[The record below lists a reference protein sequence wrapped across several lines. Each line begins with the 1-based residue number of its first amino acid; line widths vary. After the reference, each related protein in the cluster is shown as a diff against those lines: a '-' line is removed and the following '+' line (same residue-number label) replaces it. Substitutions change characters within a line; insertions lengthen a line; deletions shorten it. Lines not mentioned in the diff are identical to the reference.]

1 MAKIADSITELI
13 GATPIVALHK
23 YENGLEFGGR
33 LLAKLEYFNPTGSI
47 KDRIAKEMIEAAEE
61 KLKPGGTIIEA
72 TSGNTGIGLAA
83 IGAAKGYRTIIVMPD
98 NVSVE
103 RRKILKA
110 YGAEV
115 VLTPGELNM
124 GGANA
129 KAAEILAATDNAVL
143 TGQGGNP
150 NNPAAHRKTTGPEI
164 WEDTDGGVDILIAT
178 VGTGGTISGAGRYL
192 KEKNP
197 DIQVIGVEP
206 AGCPVL
212 SGGEPGPH
220 KIQGIGSGSIA
231 PVTDVELL
239 DRVITVTDDDAY
251 DTARSAAK
259 TEGLFIGI
267 SSGAVLWAAM
277 ETAKR
282 PENAGKT
289 IVMIFPDS
297 GDRYLSTDLFDES
310 SL

>member
-1 MAKIADSITELI
+1 MAKIANNISELV

-23 YENGLEFGGR
+23 YEDKLEFGGR
-33 LLAKLEYFNPTGSI
+33 LLAKLEYFNPTGSV
-47 KDRIAKEMIEAAEE
+47 KDRIAREMIEAAEAE
-61 KLKPGGTIIEA
+61 GRLKPGGTIIEA

-83 IGAAKGYRTIIVMPD
+83 IGAAKGYKTIIVMPD
-98 NVSVE
+98 NVSIE

-129 KAAEILAATDNAVL
+129 KAAELLEATENAMI

-150 NNPAAHRKTTGPEI
+150 NNPAAHKKTTGPEI
-164 WEDTDGGVDILIAT
+164 WSDTEGKVDILVAT
-178 VGTGGTISGAGRYL
+178 VGTGGTISGTGKYL

-197 DIQVIGVEP
+197 ELQIIGVEP
-206 AGCPVL
+206 AGCSVL

-220 KIQGIGSGSIA
+220 KIQGIGGGSIA
-231 PVTDVELL
+231 PVTDRELL
-239 DRVITVTDDDAY
+239 DEVLTVTDDDAY
-251 DTARSAAK
+251 STARELAAK
-259 TEGLFIGI
+259 EGIFAGI
-267 SSGAVLWAAM
+267 SAGAAFWAAL
-277 ETAKR
+277 EVAKR

-289 IVMIFPDS
+289 IVTVFPDS
-297 GDRYLSTDLFDES
+297 AERYLSTDLFD
-310 SL
+310 

>member
-23 YENGLEFGGR
+23 YENRLEFGGR
-33 LLAKLEYFNPTGSI
+33 LLAKLEYFNPTGSV

-115 VLTPGELNM
+115 VLTPGKLNM

-164 WEDTDGGVDILIAT
+164 WKDTDGGVDILIAT

-239 DRVITVTDDDAY
+239 DRVIAVTDDDAY

-267 SSGAVLWAAM
+267 SSGAVLWAAI

>member
-1 MAKIADSITELI
+1 MAKIADNISELV

-23 YENGLEFGGR
+23 YEDKLEFGGR
-33 LLAKLEYFNPTGSI
+33 LLAKLEYFNPTGSV
-47 KDRIAKEMIEAAEE
+47 KDRIAREMIEAAEAE
-61 KLKPGGTIIEA
+61 GRLKPGGTIIEA

-83 IGAAKGYRTIIVMPD
+83 IGTAKGYKTIIVMPD
-98 NVSVE
+98 NVSIE

-129 KAAEILAATDNAVL
+129 KAAELLEATENAMI

-164 WEDTDGGVDILIAT
+164 WSDTEGKVDILVAT
-178 VGTGGTISGAGRYL
+178 VGTGGTISGTGKYL

-197 DIQVIGVEP
+197 EIQIIGVEP

-220 KIQGIGSGSIA
+220 KIQGIGGGSIA
-231 PVTDVELL
+231 PVTDRELL
-239 DRVITVTDDDAY
+239 DEVLTVTDDDAY
-251 DTARSAAK
+251 STARELAA
-259 TEGLFIGI
+259 TEGIFAGI
-267 SSGAVLWAAM
+267 SAGAAFWAAL
-277 ETAKR
+277 EVAKR

-289 IVMIFPDS
+289 IVTVFPDS
-297 GDRYLSTDLFDES
+297 AERYLSTDLFD
-310 SL
+310 